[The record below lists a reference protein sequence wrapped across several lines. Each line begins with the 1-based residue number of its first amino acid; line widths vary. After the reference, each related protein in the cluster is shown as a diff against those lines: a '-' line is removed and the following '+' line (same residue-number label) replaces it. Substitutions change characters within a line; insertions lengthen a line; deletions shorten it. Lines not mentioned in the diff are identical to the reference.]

1 MDVVDLRS
9 ELSTLNNSS
18 VLLQHEGSGDS
29 KDGLL
34 RACGTCLTCIPAKP
48 QQRRERV
55 ASFSGLTH
63 SSGLGPASMHDS
75 TPQKGSVRRT
85 KRGVQLRWAIGLGA
99 TAGAGDAFAGLSLAR
114 AWGPACPARQ
124 GVTGLMSAWP
134 SVRWPEEDE
143 EHFFNFTR
151 YGWEWQERWS
161 VEENLMSLVR
171 ATGLNCIKFKG
182 YIGGHCSAVLCRPIE
197 DGLEVVGLGINVP
210 MPQAFASNEESRR
223 RAEVHAEMQIL
234 SRCARFGIST
244 NGCWMCIQ
252 RFPCWECCKAMLAA
266 GITRVVFECP
276 NEVPNEMQGLRTWG
290 RSMLAA
296 QAAGLEWIPVR
307 RDAARQAYV
316 DQLWRNYKEAQGLNR
331 GAVKELARDVSPGK
345 GKRNCTPL
353 LHLALHDA
361 TAAFLILRLLPPR
374 TWWQLRALSKEWRQL
389 LDDHAGCIEE
399 RPPSDLAGL
408 DRECFGLVKLLVEA
422 VGPLRTANEEV
433 DFAGCVYRAVH
444 FGSTGPLQQLL
455 RPLAAESFAR
465 GAFARGVIREALVQA
480 AVAGDAATCRAVLQ
494 QHGPKSQAAVSR
506 RLRTDDAVMALKA
519 AADWHLMSPDD
530 VPELRRQAVDEVLKA
545 VF

>member
-1 MDVVDLRS
+1 
-9 ELSTLNNSS
+9 
-18 VLLQHEGSGDS
+18 
-29 KDGLL
+29 
-34 RACGTCLTCIPAKP
+34 
-48 QQRRERV
+48 
-55 ASFSGLTH
+55 
-63 SSGLGPASMHDS
+63 MHDS

-161 VEENLMSLVR
+161 VEEILGYRHAGRNLMSLVR

-252 RFPCWECCKAMLAA
+252 RFPCWECCKAPRSRGRA
-266 GITRVVFECP
+266 GV
-276 NEVPNEMQGLRTWG
+276 
-290 RSMLAA
+290 
-296 QAAGLEWIPVR
+296 
-307 RDAARQAYV
+307 
-316 DQLWRNYKEAQGLNR
+316 
-331 GAVKELARDVSPGK
+331 
-345 GKRNCTPL
+345 
-353 LHLALHDA
+353 
-361 TAAFLILRLLPPR
+361 
-374 TWWQLRALSKEWRQL
+374 
-389 LDDHAGCIEE
+389 
-399 RPPSDLAGL
+399 
-408 DRECFGLVKLLVEA
+408 
-422 VGPLRTANEEV
+422 
-433 DFAGCVYRAVH
+433 
-444 FGSTGPLQQLL
+444 
-455 RPLAAESFAR
+455 
-465 GAFARGVIREALVQA
+465 
-480 AVAGDAATCRAVLQ
+480 
-494 QHGPKSQAAVSR
+494 
-506 RLRTDDAVMALKA
+506 
-519 AADWHLMSPDD
+519 
-530 VPELRRQAVDEVLKA
+530 
-545 VF
+545 